1 MLVSIIIPVYNELF
15 NVERVLGRV
24 LAAPMPPGC
33 TRELIVVDDGST
45 DGTSEL
51 LQKYA
56 NEPLM
61 VIHQSV
67 VNFGKGAAIR
77 VGLAKA
83 KGDLILIQ
91 DGDMEYDPND
101 YPKILQPLM
110 DGTAT
115 VVYGS
120 RFMGSVEGMEWANWL
135 ANKLLTLTVN
145 ILYGARITDEA
156 TAYKAFHRDAVQGF
170 RLKCLRFEFC
180 PEITAKFLR
189 TGHSILEVPIS
200 YNARGYNEGKK
211 IRWYD
216 GVEAIWA
223 LFKYRLTPLGSF
235 VIDNTALRGFRSG
248 EASQRSKVTNEK
260 A

>member
-1 MLVSIIIPVYNELF
+1 M
-15 NVERVLGRV
+15 
-24 LAAPMPPGC
+24 AAPMPSGC
-33 TRELIVVDDGST
+33 ERELIIVDDGST
-45 DGTSEL
+45 DGTTEL
-51 LQKYA
+51 LAKYES
-56 NEPLM
+56 EPLI
-61 VIHQSV
+61 VVHQSV

-77 VGLAKA
+77 IGLAKA

-101 YPKILQPLM
+101 YPKILQPLI
-110 DGTAT
+110 DGKAT

-156 TAYKAFHRDAVQGF
+156 TAYKAFRKDAVQGF
-170 RLKCLRFEFC
+170 RMKCLRFEFC

-189 TGHSILEVPIS
+189 TGHRILEVPIS

-216 GVEAIWA
+216 GVDAMWA
-223 LFKYRLTPLGSF
+223 LLKYRLTPASSF
-235 VIDNTALRGFRSG
+235 VIDNQEITVSRPAADSSESKPTAKSG
-248 EASQRSKVTNEK
+248 QA
-260 A
+260 

>member
-15 NVERVLGRV
+15 NVERVISRV
-24 LAAPMPPGC
+24 MAAPMPAGC
-33 TRELIVVDDGST
+33 SRELIVVDDGST

-77 VGLAKA
+77 IGLAKA

-101 YPKILQPLM
+101 YPKILQPLV
-110 DGTAT
+110 DGTAN

-156 TAYKAFHRDAVQGF
+156 TAYKAFRRDVVEGF

-189 TGHSILEVPIS
+189 TGNSILEVPIS

-216 GVEAIWA
+216 GVDAIWA
-223 LFKYRLTPLGSF
+223 LFKYRMIPLRSF
-235 VIDNTALRGFRSG
+235 VIENKELKVSRVPKDAAASRANSG
-248 EASQRSKVTNEK
+248 K

>member
-1 MLVSIIIPVYNELF
+1 MLVSIIIPVYNERL
-15 NVERVLGRV
+15 NVERVLSRV
-24 LAAPMPPGC
+24 LAAPLPVGC
-33 TRELIVVDDGST
+33 SRELIVVDDGST

-51 LQKYA
+51 LKKYK
-56 NEPLM
+56 NEPLI
-61 VIHQSV
+61 VIHESI

-77 VGLAKA
+77 IGLAKA

-101 YPKILQPLM
+101 YPKILQPLI

-120 RFMGSVEGMEWANWL
+120 RFMGSVQGMQWANWL

-156 TAYKAFHRDAVQGF
+156 TAYKAFRRYAVERF
-170 RLKCLRFEFC
+170 HLKCLRFEFC

-189 TGHSILEVPIS
+189 TGNSILEVPIS

-211 IRWYD
+211 IHWYD

-223 LFKYRLTPLGSF
+223 LIKYRVIPMNSF
-235 VIDNTALRGFRSG
+235 VVDNRQS
-248 EASQRSKVTNEK
+248 EMISQLDEDVSSRTSPGKD
-260 A
+260 